1 MKFLYYLF
9 LLISAAITKFNRMA
23 NKNKISR
30 RNFVGTTAAG
40 AAAFSVIP
48 AFTFAANAETGKIRL
63 GFIGTGIQSHG
74 LLNNLNK
81 CPETMI
87 MACCDVVSTK
97 LAKFKREAQ
106 ALNDAKWKGEKHE
119 VTGYGNYREL
129 LKRTDIDAV
138 VIATPD
144 HWHAQIAVDAAK
156 AGKDIYC
163 EKPMALTV
171 AEGRAMV
178 DATRKYKRV
187 FQTGNMQR
195 SWRNFRHAAELVMN
209 GYIGDIKEVNV
220 CVGPPVK
227 ALDLPSVPTP
237 DTVDWNMWVGPSLY
251 RDYSP
256 VLSPPVEDTHF
267 PSWRNYREFGGGMI
281 TDWGAHMFDI
291 AQWALGMDDSGP
303 VEFNPPAE
311 PARIGLQMKYKNGV
325 VLNHVNW
332 GESNAVQFIGTK
344 GKIEVSRGFL
354 RSDPATVIET
364 EIKPTDKR
372 LYKSDNH
379 YQDWIDAIKKR
390 TRPVSDVEV
399 GHRTS
404 SLCNIANI
412 AYELQR
418 PLKWDPKREHFI
430 DDDAANMMLSRAYR
444 GKWNFLD
451 F

>member
-1 MKFLYYLF
+1 MD
-9 LLISAAITKFNRMA
+9 A
-23 NKNKISR
+23 NNKISR
-30 RNFVGTTAAG
+30 RNFVGRAAAG
-40 AAAFSVIP
+40 AAAFTVIP
-48 AFTFAANAETGKIRL
+48 GITFSADTTSSKIRL
-63 GFIGTGIQSHG
+63 GFIGNGIQSHG
-74 LLNNLNK
+74 LLNNILK
-81 CPETMI
+81 CPETVV

-97 LAKFKREAQ
+97 LEKFKAEAQ
-106 ALNDAKWKGEKHE
+106 AINDKKWVGEKHE
-119 VTGYGNYREL
+119 VIGYKNYREL
-129 LKRTDIDAV
+129 LDRKDIDAV

-144 HWHAQIAVDAAK
+144 HWHAQVAVDAAK

-178 DATRKYKRV
+178 NATRKYKRV

-195 SWRNFRHAAELVMN
+195 SWRNFRHASELVLN

-220 CVGPPVK
+220 CVGQPVK

-237 DTVDWNMWVGPSLY
+237 DNVDWDMWVGPSLY
-251 RDYSP
+251 RDFSP

-267 PSWRNYREFGGGMI
+267 PDWRNYREFGGGMI

-291 AQWALGMDDSGP
+291 AQWALGMDESGP
-303 VEFNPPAE
+303 VEFNPPSG
-311 PARIGLQMKYKNGV
+311 PAKIGLQMKYKNGV
-325 VLNHVNW
+325 ILNHVNW

-344 GKIEVSRGFL
+344 GKIEVSRSFL
-354 RSDPATVIET
+354 RSDPAAIVES
-364 EIKPTDKR
+364 EIKTTDKR

-390 TRPVSDVEV
+390 SKPISDVET
-399 GHRTS
+399 GHRTA

-412 AYELQR
+412 AYQLQR
-418 PLKWDPKREHFI
+418 LLKWDPKKEQFI
-430 DDDAANMMLSRAYR
+430 GDAAANMMLSRAYR
-444 GKWNFLD
+444 GKWNFLN

>member
-1 MKFLYYLF
+1 MT
-9 LLISAAITKFNRMA
+9 ANR
-23 NKNKISR
+23 KISR
-30 RNFVGTTAAG
+30 RNFVG
-40 AAAFSVIP
+40 AAAASAAAISVIP
-48 AFTFAANAETGKIRL
+48 GFSFAANAGNEKIRL
-63 GFIGTGIQSHG
+63 GFIGNGIQSHI
-74 LLNNLNK
+74 LLRSIIK
-81 CPETMI
+81 CPETVVI
-87 MACCDVVSTK
+87 ACCDVVSTK
-97 LAKFKREAQ
+97 LEKLKAEAQ
-106 ALNDAKWKGEKHE
+106 AFNDQKWAGEKYE
-119 VTGYGNYREL
+119 VAGYRNYREL
-129 LKRTDIDAV
+129 LDRKDIDAV

-156 AGKDIYC
+156 SGKDIYC

-178 DATRKYKRV
+178 NATRKYKRV

-195 SWRNFRHAAELVMN
+195 SWRNFRHAAELVSN

-220 CVGPPVK
+220 CVGPPVM

-237 DTVDWNMWVGPSLY
+237 DNVDWNMWVGPSLY

-256 VLSPPVEDTHF
+256 VLAPPVEKTHY
-267 PSWRNYREFGGGMI
+267 PDWRNYREFGGGMI

-291 AQWALGMDDSGP
+291 VQWALGMDESGP
-303 VEFNPPAE
+303 VEFNPPAG
-311 PARIGLQMKYKNGV
+311 PAKIGLQMKYKNGV

-332 GESNAVQFIGTK
+332 GEFNAVQFVGTK
-344 GKIEVSRGFL
+344 GKLEVSRGFL
-354 RSDPATVIET
+354 RTDPSAIVETVIQ
-364 EIKPTDKR
+364 PSDKR

-379 YQDWIDAIKKR
+379 YQDWIDAIK
-390 TRPVSDVEV
+390 TRKKPISDVET

-418 PLKWDPKREHFI
+418 PLKWDPKKEHFI
-430 DDDAANMMLSRAYR
+430 GDDAANMMLSRAYR